1 MKRASRFPSLSVLA
15 FAVSGL
21 ILALPLLGLDCELAC
36 ARVAARASKKADPAS
51 AQHCPAHDGAAPTG
65 SSSAPTAP
73 DSCGH
78 HEDSAA
84 LKKGI
89 EAAEQGSR
97 LSTVTVA
104 TSGCSLYAIARSS
117 AVADSLAQ
125 RITPRRPAAL
135 PRVLRL

>member
-1 MKRASRFPSLSVLA
+1 MKSVSFSPPLKALA

-21 ILALPLLGLDCELAC
+21 ILALPLLGLNCELAC
-36 ARVAARASKKADPAS
+36 ARVAARASKKAGPAS
-51 AQHCPAHDGAAPTG
+51 AQHCPAHDGAVPTG

-78 HEDSAA
+78 HGDSAA

-89 EAAEQGSR
+89 EAADQGSR
-97 LSTVTVA
+97 LSTVTAA
-104 TSGCSLYAIARSS
+104 TPACASYAFDRSS
-117 AVADSLAQ
+117 ALVDSAAQ
-125 RITPRRPAAL
+125 SITPRPPAGL